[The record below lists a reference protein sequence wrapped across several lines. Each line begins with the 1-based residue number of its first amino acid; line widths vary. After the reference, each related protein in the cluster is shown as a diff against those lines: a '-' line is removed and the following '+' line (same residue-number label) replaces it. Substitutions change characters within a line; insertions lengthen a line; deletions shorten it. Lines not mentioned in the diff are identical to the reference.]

1 MWTSCWRCALLWL
14 TVCHSGACPVAGL
27 HHLLWSAAY
36 SICGHVH
43 FFSFN
48 LYYCIC
54 IIRLVV
60 SIVLC
65 RPNHV
70 AQDPASRRNV
80 GGVRL
85 GQISSSQL
93 LRAWLS
99 LRSNWLAACMFLR
112 LRVCYSLHVL
122 GRAGSIPSFL
132 RCLTI
137 LELCSILDARY
148 STLDTRIENLVCIS

>member
-1 MWTSCWRCALLWL
+1 MSSSGSSSSL
-14 TVCHSGACPVAGL
+14 VMHSIFC
-27 HHLLWSAAY
+27 
-36 SICGHVH
+36 CRHVH

-48 LYYCIC
+48 LYCRIC

-70 AQDPASRRNV
+70 TQNPASRRNV

-99 LRSNWLAACMFLR
+99 LRSNWLAACMLLR

-122 GRAGSIPSFL
+122 GRAGSMPSFL

-148 STLDTRIENLVCIS
+148 SHLKSTLYKLNR